1 LGDLKILKSMNNRFN
16 QLLLYLEKKMI
27 SSQNMVAI
35 KSDASYRKY
44 YRLENNILVMDA
56 SSEKGESVSK
66 FSEVARILHS
76 FDLSAPKILDVNK
89 EEGFILLE
97 DFGDKVFSKY
107 MNRENKK
114 DLYKKAIDVL
124 VDIKFKSHQ
133 NRSSLSKLEI
143 YNFEELHKESI
154 LFIEWFIEQKIG
166 MQISN
171 KKRAEFYQILQE
183 AFLNIKSQNDTLVLR
198 DYHVDNLILK
208 DHKESLRQV
217 GLIDFQDAL
226 LGSSFYDLASLLED
240 VRMPLNQDEKEELI
254 KYYISMTNEKYEKVR
269 EEINFFSLQRNL
281 KILGIFNRLSIR
293 DGKAQYLEYLPATFK
308 FIKSNL
314 KSSLFID
321 MKKWIEELQIRELQL

>member
-1 LGDLKILKSMNNRFN
+1 MNNRFN